1 MKGMTPDPERG
12 VVAHG
17 LTSPPARTTI
27 AEKLRK
33 GFSVAEAQPS
43 QAPRAPRRSPPTIM
57 DVAVLASV
65 SVSTVSKALNGGGQL
80 RAETRSR
87 VWEAAR
93 QLGFE
98 PNAQAKS
105 LVRGRTYTVGLL
117 TSDSFGRF
125 SIPLMQGIEDAL
137 GAGQLS
143 VLLCDARGD
152 AIREQHY
159 LRILLSRRVDGIIVT
174 GRRTDT
180 RPPLSAEPLPVPV
193 VYAFTKSAADAD
205 LSLVPDDVQG
215 GRLAT
220 EHLLTA
226 GRRRLAHITGP
237 TRFEAVRERATGMRA
252 ALAERDQAVQEDRV
266 LAGVWSEAW
275 GHEAATQLIGEHREV
290 DGIFCGSDQ
299 IARGASDA
307 LRELGVRVPDDVA
320 LVGYD
325 NWDVIA
331 AATRPPL
338 TTIDMDLEG
347 LGRAAAQRLLAM
359 IGGERTSGVIRRAC
373 QLVIRRSTGVSL
385 LRDWSA
391 TEPHTTPPSGGNRSR
406 ASMEPPL

>member
-1 MKGMTPDPERG
+1 
-12 VVAHG
+12 VVN
-17 LTSPPARTTI
+17 
-27 AEKLRK
+27 
-33 GFSVAEAQPS
+33 AQT
-43 QAPRAPRRSPPTIM
+43 PRRSPPTIM
-57 DVAVLASV
+57 DVAVLAGV
-65 SVSTVSKALNGGGQL
+65 SVSTVSKAINGGGQL
-80 RAETRSR
+80 RAETRTR
-87 VWEAAR
+87 VLEAAR
-93 QLGFE
+93 ELGFE

-125 SIPLMQGIEDAL
+125 SIPLMQGIEDTL

-152 AIREQHY
+152 AVRERHY
-159 LRILLSRRVDGIIVT
+159 LRTLLSRRVDGIIVT

-180 RPPLSAEPLPVPV
+180 RPPLSAEPLAVPV
-193 VYAFTKSAADAD
+193 VYAFTKSAEAGD
-205 LSLVPDDVQG
+205 LSLVPDDVHG
-215 GRLAT
+215 GRLAA
-220 EHLLTA
+220 EHLLTS

-237 TRFEAVRERATGMRA
+237 TRFEAVRERAAGMRA
-252 ALAERDQAVQEDRV
+252 VVAGAGHDLPDGHV
-266 LAGVWSEAW
+266 LAGEWSEAW
-275 GHEAATQLIGEHREV
+275 GREASRLLVADGGEV

-325 NWDVIA
+325 NWEVIA

-347 LGRAAAQRLLAM
+347 LGRAAAQHLLAM
-359 IGGERTSGVIRRAC
+359 IGGEHAAGVARRPC
-373 QLVIRRSTGVSL
+373 RLVIRESTGVSA

-391 TEPHTTPPSGGNRSR
+391 TAPDAAPRRSPAHPSR
-406 ASMEPPL
+406 ASLEPPV